1 MARKLIL
8 DKFLPYRLSIAS
20 NLVSDAIAGTYESLF
35 GLRIP
40 EWRTIA
46 VTAENPDGITQQQIG
61 VKTRMDKV
69 TVSRAA
75 VSLVDRG
82 LLARQRNKADGRS
95 HHLVLTRAGR
105 ELYDAVVPK
114 ALELERR
121 IFNRLSSQELQL
133 FETMLHKIEEIALE
147 LHSPEGSSAGFRP

>member
-1 MARKLIL
+1 MARKLVL
-8 DKFLPYRLSIAS
+8 DKFLPYRLSIVS

-46 VTAENPDGITQQQIG
+46 VTAENSGGITQQQIG
-61 VKTRMDKV
+61 IKTRMDKV

-75 VSLVDRG
+75 ASLVERG

-95 HHLVLTRAGR
+95 HHLVLTPAGR
-105 ELYDAVVPK
+105 ELYEAVVPK

-121 IFNRLSSQELQL
+121 IFGDFSAGDLEG
-133 FETMLHKIEEIALE
+133 FETTLRKIEGIALE
-147 LHSPEGSSAGFRP
+147 LHT

>member
-1 MARKLIL
+1 MTRKLIL

-20 NLVSDAIAGTYESLF
+20 NLVSDAIASAYESLF

-75 VSLVDRG
+75 ISLVERG
-82 LLARQRNKADGRS
+82 LLARRRNDADGRS
-95 HHLVLTRAGR
+95 HLLTLTTAGR

-114 ALELERR
+114 ALELEHR
-121 IFNRLSSQELQL
+121 IFNQLSLQELRA

-147 LHSPEGSSAGFRP
+147 LQGPEGVPAGAP

>member
-1 MARKLIL
+1 MARKLVL
-8 DKFLPYRLSIAS
+8 DEFLPYRLSVTS

-61 VKTRMDKV
+61 MKTRMDKV

-75 VSLVDRG
+75 VSLVERG
-82 LLARQRNKADGRS
+82 LLARQRNDADGRS

-121 IFNRLSSQELQL
+121 IFNRLSPRELQA
-133 FETMLHKIEEIALE
+133 FETMLHRIEEIALE
-147 LHSPEGSSAGFRP
+147 LQSP

>member
-1 MARKLIL
+1 MGRKLIL

-20 NLVSDAIAGTYESLF
+20 NLVSDAIASAYESLF

-46 VTAENPDGITQQQIG
+46 VTAENPEGITQQQIG

-75 VSLVDRG
+75 VSLVERG

-95 HHLVLTRAGR
+95 HHLVLTPAGR
-105 ELYDAVVPK
+105 ELYEAVVPK

-121 IFNRLSSQELQL
+121 IFDQFSSREIKG
-133 FETMLHKIEEIALE
+133 FETMLSKIEEIALE
-147 LHSPEGSSAGFRP
+147 LHGVVPPITAAA